1 MSCLLKVDVEFR
13 DQLPREI
20 HVNNSKEAVRSLS
33 LYATSFM
40 RVSESCITVI
50 GLVSSGGGIGTRRSR
65 RVDEEKSRREIN
77 NDTMRAFKIK

>member
-20 HVNNSKEAVRSLS
+20 HVDDGKEAVRSPS

-40 RVSESCITVI
+40 RVSESCIAAS
-50 GLVSSGGGIGTRRSR
+50 GLVSSRGESGRDD
-65 RVDEEKSRREIN
+65 RVK
-77 NDTMRAFKIK
+77 